1 MKKRVSFL
9 VLALLIAISGCGK
22 SESSLNGQDSSEEIN
37 ANGTGEDGEQTKT
50 GAGDA
55 ADKEADTADAKQNAD
70 IHGEEQAD
78 QTNGTVDAENALA
91 EYALHLNGSNL
102 DGVSFTYTK
111 TEDGTWQRSSLD
123 DSPFQTA
130 GNLDFVI
137 RDFDGDGNEELLT
150 YDMEKRD
157 GDWAVTVS
165 MYEQKDGQVQKAD
178 TKTLLEKAFSFCDS
192 GDVRFFL
199 KDDKY
204 ICMDSGLS
212 CFVIADGMQYAVKAY
227 SYNGEKLVEMAN
239 EELQGSDFYEVGH
252 SMTEYVDQLNTMGF
266 SKTAAAVYDRD
277 VLRVCAADSGIT
289 FLSKILLHH
298 SYLEEDKTWAY
309 DPYAYM
315 EFVEGEEAEDAY
327 VLPESNEKELSA
339 DELRDLGEDRLR
351 IARNEI
357 YARYGRSFQDEALE
371 QYFQKKAWYCQSET
385 IDDTVLS
392 ETELANRDL
401 ILQAEQNA
409 ALEDRMLPE
418 QYQPAYEKQDTE
430 TEKNMEDLLNTTAY
444 NGFLSRTYQNVKD
457 AELGEIFYNGAGIS
471 GSAGA
476 LQEELK
482 AEYLKVSGQ
491 AEIYTDFMA
500 LSEQEME
507 VLLQNETGLS
517 MADFNHR
524 IGWYYLPAYG
534 AFAKEVSDTNFKQIE
549 VQDVYYNK
557 AADVYSVLYRTPGIM
572 DESGEEGLYRV
583 TLKQTGDHGKYGNL
597 TDRSNPAKCCLL
609 SQNFTNRPV
618 ASL

>member
-78 QTNGTVDAENALA
+78 QTNGIVDAENALA

-298 SYLEEDKTWAY
+298 SYLGEDKTWAY

-357 YARYGRSFQDEALE
+357 YARYGRSFQDEALA

-583 TLKQTGDHGKYGNL
+583 TLKQTGDHWQIMAN
-597 TDRSNPAKCCLL
+597 TEI
-609 SQNFTNRPV
+609 
-618 ASL
+618 

>member
-1 MKKRVSFL
+1 MYGKDKGKVMKKRVCFL
-9 VLALLIAISGCGK
+9 MFALLIAISGCGK
-22 SESSLNGQDSSEEIN
+22 NESSLNGQDSSEEIN
-37 ANGTGEDGEQTKT
+37 ANGIGEDGEQADT
-50 GAGDA
+50 GADDA
-55 ADKEADTADAKQNAD
+55 ADKEADTADAKQKAD
-70 IHGEEQAD
+70 IPGEEQVD
-78 QTNGTVDAENALA
+78 QTKGTVDAENALA

-102 DGVSFTYTK
+102 DGVSFIYTK
-111 TEDGTWQRSSLD
+111 TADGMWQRSSLD
-123 DSPFQTA
+123 DSPFQTE
-130 GNLDFVI
+130 GNLDFAI

-157 GDWAVTVS
+157 GDWAVTAS
-165 MYEQKDGQVQKAD
+165 IYEQKDGQVQKAD

-252 SMTEYVDQLNTMGF
+252 SMTDYVDQLNTMGF

-277 VLRVCAADSGIT
+277 VFRICAADSGIT
-289 FLSKILLHH
+289 FLSKVLLHH

-357 YARYGRSFQDEALE
+357 YARYGRSFQDEALA
-371 QYFQKKAWYCQSET
+371 QYFQKKAWYCQSEP
-385 IDDTVLS
+385 IEDEVLS

-507 VLLQNETGLS
+507 VLLQNETGLA

-524 IGWYYLPAYG
+524 IGWYYLPTYG

-572 DESGEEGLYRV
+572 DENGEEGLYRV
-583 TLKQTGDHGKYGNL
+583 TLKRAGDHWQIMAN
-597 TDRSNPAKCCLL
+597 TEI
-609 SQNFTNRPV
+609 
-618 ASL
+618 

>member
-9 VLALLIAISGCGK
+9 VLALLIAIGGCGK

-37 ANGTGEDGEQTKT
+37 ANGTGEDEEQAKT

-55 ADKEADTADAKQNAD
+55 ADKEADMADAKQNAD
-70 IHGEEQAD
+70 TPGEEQVD
-78 QTNGTVDAENALA
+78 QTKGTADAENALA

-102 DGVSFTYTK
+102 DGVAFTYTK
-111 TEDGTWQRSSLD
+111 TEDGMWQRSSLD
-123 DSPFQTA
+123 DSPFQVA
-130 GNLDFVI
+130 GNLDFVL
-137 RDFDGDGNEELLT
+137 RDFDGDGSEELLT

-157 GDWAVTVS
+157 GDWAVTAS

-277 VLRVCAADSGIT
+277 VLRVCAADNGIT

-357 YARYGRSFQDEALE
+357 YARYGRSFQDEALA

-507 VLLQNETGLS
+507 VLLQNETGLA

-524 IGWYYLPAYG
+524 IGWYYLPTYG

-572 DESGEEGLYRV
+572 DEDGEEGLYRV
-583 TLKQTGDHGKYGNL
+583 TLKQTGDHWQIMAN
-597 TDRSNPAKCCLL
+597 TEI
-609 SQNFTNRPV
+609 
-618 ASL
+618 

>member
-50 GAGDA
+50 GAGDV

-70 IHGEEQAD
+70 IPGEEQAD

-111 TEDGTWQRSSLD
+111 TEDGMWQRSSLD

-130 GNLDFVI
+130 GNLDFVL
-137 RDFDGDGNEELLT
+137 RDFDGDGSEELLT

-157 GDWAVTVS
+157 GDWAVTAS
-165 MYEQKDGQVQKAD
+165 IYEQKDGQVQKAD

-252 SMTEYVDQLNTMGF
+252 SMAEYVDQLNTMGF

-277 VLRVCAADSGIT
+277 MLRVCVADSGIT

-327 VLPESNEKELSA
+327 VLPESNEKGLSA

-357 YARYGRSFQDEALE
+357 YARYGRSFQDEALA

-572 DESGEEGLYRV
+572 DENGEEGLYRV
-583 TLKQTGDHGKYGNL
+583 TLKQTGDHWQIMAN
-597 TDRSNPAKCCLL
+597 TEI
-609 SQNFTNRPV
+609 
-618 ASL
+618 

>member
-9 VLALLIAISGCGK
+9 ALVLLIAISGCGK

-55 ADKEADTADAKQNAD
+55 ADKEEDTAEAKQNAD
-70 IHGEEQAD
+70 IPGEEQAD
-78 QTNGTVDAENALA
+78 QTKGTVDAENALA

-102 DGVSFTYTK
+102 DGVSFTYSK
-111 TEDGTWQRSSLD
+111 TEDGMWQRSSLD
-123 DSPFQTA
+123 DSLFQTA
-130 GNLDFVI
+130 GNLDFVL
-137 RDFDGDGNEELLT
+137 RDFDGDGSEELLT

-157 GDWAVTVS
+157 GGWAVTAS

-178 TKTLLEKAFSFCDS
+178 TKILLEKAFSFCDS

-252 SMTEYVDQLNTMGF
+252 SMTDYVDQLNTMGF

-277 VLRVCAADSGIT
+277 VFRICAADSGIT

-357 YARYGRSFQDEALE
+357 YARYGRSFQDEALA

-385 IDDTVLS
+385 IDDTLLS

-507 VLLQNETGLS
+507 VLLQNETGLA

-524 IGWYYLPAYG
+524 IGWYYLPTYG

-572 DESGEEGLYRV
+572 DEDGEEGLYRV
-583 TLKQTGDHGKYGNL
+583 TLKQAGDHWQIMAN
-597 TDRSNPAKCCLL
+597 TEI
-609 SQNFTNRPV
+609 
-618 ASL
+618 

>member
-55 ADKEADTADAKQNAD
+55 ADKEADTAEAKQNAD
-70 IHGEEQAD
+70 TPGEEQAD
-78 QTNGTVDAENALA
+78 QTKGTVDAENALA

-111 TEDGTWQRSSLD
+111 TEDGMWQRSSLD

-130 GNLDFVI
+130 GNLDFVL
-137 RDFDGDGNEELLT
+137 RDFDGDGSEELLT

-157 GDWAVTVS
+157 GDWAVTAS

-309 DPYAYM
+309 DPCAYM

-357 YARYGRSFQDEALE
+357 YARYGRSFQDEALA
-371 QYFQKKAWYCQSET
+371 QYFQKKAWYCQSEP
-385 IDDTVLS
+385 IEDEVLS

-418 QYQPAYEKQDTE
+418 QYQPAYEKKDTE

-507 VLLQNETGLS
+507 VLLQNETGLA

-524 IGWYYLPAYG
+524 IGWYYLPTYG

-557 AADVYSVLYRTPGIM
+557 AADVFSVLYRTPGIM
-572 DESGEEGLYRV
+572 DENGEEGLYRV
-583 TLKQTGDHGKYGNL
+583 TLKQTGDHWQIMAN
-597 TDRSNPAKCCLL
+597 TEI
-609 SQNFTNRPV
+609 
-618 ASL
+618 

>member
-37 ANGTGEDGEQTKT
+37 ANGTGEDEEQAKT

-70 IHGEEQAD
+70 IPGEEQAD

-111 TEDGTWQRSSLD
+111 TEDGMWQRSSLD

-130 GNLDFVI
+130 GNLDFVL
-137 RDFDGDGNEELLT
+137 RDFDGDGSEELLT

-157 GDWAVTVS
+157 GDWAVTAS
-165 MYEQKDGQVQKAD
+165 IYEQKDGQVQKAD

-252 SMTEYVDQLNTMGF
+252 SMAEYVDQLNTMGF

-327 VLPESNEKELSA
+327 VLPESNEKGLSA

-357 YARYGRSFQDEALE
+357 YARYGRSFQDEALA

-572 DESGEEGLYRV
+572 DENGEEGLYRV
-583 TLKQTGDHGKYGNL
+583 TLKQTGDHWQIMAN
-597 TDRSNPAKCCLL
+597 TEI
-609 SQNFTNRPV
+609 
-618 ASL
+618 

>member
-9 VLALLIAISGCGK
+9 ALVLLIAISGCGK

-37 ANGTGEDGEQTKT
+37 ANGTGEDEEQAKT

-70 IHGEEQAD
+70 TPGEEQVD
-78 QTNGTVDAENALA
+78 QTKGTVDAENALA

-111 TEDGTWQRSSLD
+111 TEDGMWQRSSLD

-130 GNLDFVI
+130 GNLDFVL

-157 GDWAVTVS
+157 GDWAVTAS
-165 MYEQKDGQVQKAD
+165 IYEQKDGQVQKAD

-357 YARYGRSFQDEALE
+357 YARYGRSFQDEALA

-401 ILQAEQNA
+401 IQQAEQNA

-482 AEYLKVSGQ
+482 AEYLMVSGQ

-507 VLLQNETGLS
+507 VLLQNETGLV

-524 IGWYYLPAYG
+524 IGWYYLPTYG

-572 DESGEEGLYRV
+572 DENGEEGLYRV
-583 TLKQTGDHGKYGNL
+583 TLKRAGDHWQIMAN
-597 TDRSNPAKCCLL
+597 TEI
-609 SQNFTNRPV
+609 
-618 ASL
+618 

>member
-1 MKKRVSFL
+1 MKKRVCFL
-9 VLALLIAISGCGK
+9 MFALLIAISGCGK

-55 ADKEADTADAKQNAD
+55 ADKEADTAEAKQNAD
-70 IHGEEQAD
+70 TPGEEQAD
-78 QTNGTVDAENALA
+78 QTKGTVDAENALA
-91 EYALHLNGSNL
+91 EYALHLNSSNL

-111 TEDGTWQRSSLD
+111 TEDGMWQRSSLD

-130 GNLDFVI
+130 GNLDFVL
-137 RDFDGDGNEELLT
+137 RDFDGDGSEELLT

-157 GDWAVTVS
+157 GDWAVTAS

-252 SMTEYVDQLNTMGF
+252 SMTDYVDQLNTMGF

-277 VLRVCAADSGIT
+277 VFRICAADSGIT

-327 VLPESNEKELSA
+327 ALPESNEKELSA

-357 YARYGRSFQDEALE
+357 YARYGRSFQDEALA
-371 QYFQKKAWYCQSET
+371 QYFQKKAWYCQSEP
-385 IDDTVLS
+385 IEDEVLS

-507 VLLQNETGLS
+507 VLLQNETGLA

-557 AADVYSVLYRTPGIM
+557 AADVFSVLYRTPGIM
-572 DESGEEGLYRV
+572 DEDGEEGLYRV
-583 TLKQTGDHGKYGNL
+583 TLKQTGDHWQIMAN
-597 TDRSNPAKCCLL
+597 TEI
-609 SQNFTNRPV
+609 
-618 ASL
+618 

>member
-70 IHGEEQAD
+70 IPGEEQAD

-111 TEDGTWQRSSLD
+111 TEDGMWQRSSLD
-123 DSPFQTA
+123 DSPFQVA
-130 GNLDFVI
+130 GNLDLVL
-137 RDFDGDGNEELLT
+137 RDFDGDGSEELLT

-157 GDWAVTVS
+157 GDWAVTAS

-178 TKTLLEKAFSFCDS
+178 TKILLEKAFSFCDS
-192 GDVRFFL
+192 GDIRFFL

-252 SMTEYVDQLNTMGF
+252 SMAEYVDQLNTMGF
-266 SKTAAAVYDRD
+266 SKTAAAVYNRD

-357 YARYGRSFQDEALE
+357 YARYGRSFQDEALA

-385 IDDTVLS
+385 IDDIVLS

-572 DESGEEGLYRV
+572 DENGEEGLYRV
-583 TLKQTGDHGKYGNL
+583 TLKRAGDHWQIMAN
-597 TDRSNPAKCCLL
+597 TEI
-609 SQNFTNRPV
+609 
-618 ASL
+618 

>member
-1 MKKRVSFL
+1 MEKIRGKAMKKRISFL
-9 VLALLIAISGCGK
+9 VFALLIAISGCGK

-37 ANGTGEDGEQTKT
+37 ANGTGEDEEQAKT

-70 IHGEEQAD
+70 TPGEEQVD
-78 QTNGTVDAENALA
+78 QTKGTADAENALA

-102 DGVSFTYTK
+102 DGVAFTYTK
-111 TEDGTWQRSSLD
+111 TEDGMWQRSSLD

-150 YDMEKRD
+150 YDMEKID
-157 GDWAVTVS
+157 GDWAVTAS
-165 MYEQKDGQVQKAD
+165 IYEQKDGQVQKAD

-252 SMTEYVDQLNTMGF
+252 SMTDYVDQLNTMGF

-277 VLRVCAADSGIT
+277 VFRICAADSGIT

-357 YARYGRSFQDEALE
+357 YARYGRSFQDEALA
-371 QYFQKKAWYCQSET
+371 QYFQKKAWYCQSEP
-385 IDDTVLS
+385 IEDEVLS

-507 VLLQNETGLS
+507 VLLQNETGLA

-524 IGWYYLPAYG
+524 IGWYYLPTYG

-549 VQDVYYNK
+549 VQNVYYNK

-572 DESGEEGLYRV
+572 DEDGEEGLYRV
-583 TLKQTGDHGKYGNL
+583 TLKQTGDHWQIMAN
-597 TDRSNPAKCCLL
+597 TEI
-609 SQNFTNRPV
+609 
-618 ASL
+618 

>member
-1 MKKRVSFL
+1 MKKRVCFL
-9 VLALLIAISGCGK
+9 VLALLIAIGGCGK
-22 SESSLNGQDSSEEIN
+22 SESSLNGQDSSEEKN
-37 ANGTGEDGEQTKT
+37 ANGTGEAEEQAKT

-55 ADKEADTADAKQNAD
+55 ADKEADMADAKQNAD
-70 IHGEEQAD
+70 TPGEEQVD
-78 QTNGTVDAENALA
+78 QTKGTVDAENALA

-111 TEDGTWQRSSLD
+111 TEDGMWQRSSLD

-150 YDMEKRD
+150 YDMEKID
-157 GDWAVTVS
+157 GDWAVTAS
-165 MYEQKDGQVQKAD
+165 IYEQKDGQVQKAD

-277 VLRVCAADSGIT
+277 ELRVCAADSGIT

-357 YARYGRSFQDEALE
+357 YARYGRSFQDEALA

-401 ILQAEQNA
+401 IQQAEQNA

-507 VLLQNETGLS
+507 VLLQNETGLA

-524 IGWYYLPAYG
+524 IGWYYLPTYG

-557 AADVYSVLYRTPGIM
+557 AADAYSVLYRTPGIM
-572 DESGEEGLYRV
+572 DEDGEEGLYRV
-583 TLKQTGDHGKYGNL
+583 TLKKTGDHWQIMAN
-597 TDRSNPAKCCLL
+597 TEI
-609 SQNFTNRPV
+609 
-618 ASL
+618 

>member
-1 MKKRVSFL
+1 MYGKDKGKAMKKRVSFL

-55 ADKEADTADAKQNAD
+55 ADKEADTAEVKQNAD
-70 IHGEEQAD
+70 IPGEEQTD
-78 QTNGTVDAENALA
+78 QTKGTVDAENALA

-102 DGVSFTYTK
+102 DGVSFTYSK
-111 TEDGTWQRSSLD
+111 TEDGMWQRSSLD
-123 DSPFQTA
+123 DSLFQVA
-130 GNLDFVI
+130 GNLDFVL

-157 GDWAVTVS
+157 GEWAVTAS

-178 TKTLLEKAFSFCDS
+178 TKILLEKAFSFCDS

-252 SMTEYVDQLNTMGF
+252 SMTDYVDQLNTMGF

-277 VLRVCAADSGIT
+277 VFRICAADSGIT

-357 YARYGRSFQDEALE
+357 YARYGRSFQDEALT
-371 QYFQKKAWYCQSET
+371 QYFQKKAWYCQSEP
-385 IDDTVLS
+385 IEDEVLS

-507 VLLQNETGLS
+507 VLLQNETGLA

-524 IGWYYLPAYG
+524 IGWYYLPTYG

-572 DESGEEGLYRV
+572 DENGEEGLYRV
-583 TLKQTGDHGKYGNL
+583 TLKQTGDHWQIMAN
-597 TDRSNPAKCCLL
+597 TEI
-609 SQNFTNRPV
+609 
-618 ASL
+618 

>member
-227 SYNGEKLVEMAN
+227 SYNEEKLVEMAN

-583 TLKQTGDHGKYGNL
+583 TLKQTGDHWQIMAN
-597 TDRSNPAKCCLL
+597 TEI
-609 SQNFTNRPV
+609 
-618 ASL
+618 

>member
-78 QTNGTVDAENALA
+78 QTNGTVDAE
-91 EYALHLNGSNL
+91 YALHLNGSNL

-123 DSPFQTA
+123 DSLFQVA
-130 GNLDFVI
+130 GNLDFVL

-339 DELRDLGEDRLR
+339 DELRDLGEDRLQ

-357 YARYGRSFQDEALE
+357 YARYGRSFQDEALA

-572 DESGEEGLYRV
+572 DENGEEGLYRV
-583 TLKQTGDHGKYGNL
+583 TLKQTGDHWQIMAN
-597 TDRSNPAKCCLL
+597 TEI
-609 SQNFTNRPV
+609 
-618 ASL
+618 

>member
-37 ANGTGEDGEQTKT
+37 ANRTGEDGEQTKT

-70 IHGEEQAD
+70 TPGEEQVD

-111 TEDGTWQRSSLD
+111 TEDGMWQRSSLD

-130 GNLDFVI
+130 GNLDFVL
-137 RDFDGDGNEELLT
+137 RDFDGDGSEELLT

-157 GDWAVTVS
+157 GDWAVTAS
-165 MYEQKDGQVQKAD
+165 IYEQKDGQVQKAD

-572 DESGEEGLYRV
+572 DENGEEGLYRV
-583 TLKQTGDHGKYGNL
+583 TLKQTGDHWQIMAN
-597 TDRSNPAKCCLL
+597 TEI
-609 SQNFTNRPV
+609 
-618 ASL
+618 

>member
-37 ANGTGEDGEQTKT
+37 ANGTGEDEEQAKT

-70 IHGEEQAD
+70 TPGEEQAD
-78 QTNGTVDAENALA
+78 QTKGTVDAENALA

-102 DGVSFTYTK
+102 DGVSFEYTK
-111 TEDGTWQRSSLD
+111 TADGMWQRSSLD
-123 DSPFQTA
+123 DSLFQVA
-130 GNLDFVI
+130 GNLDFVL
-137 RDFDGDGNEELLT
+137 RDFDGDGSEELLT

-157 GDWAVTVS
+157 GDWAVTAS

-252 SMTEYVDQLNTMGF
+252 SMTEYVDQLNTMDF

-357 YARYGRSFQDEALE
+357 YARYGRSFQDEALA

-572 DESGEEGLYRV
+572 DENGEEGLYRV
-583 TLKQTGDHGKYGNL
+583 TLKQTGDHWQIMAN
-597 TDRSNPAKCCLL
+597 TEI
-609 SQNFTNRPV
+609 
-618 ASL
+618 

>member
-50 GAGDA
+50 GAGDV

-70 IHGEEQAD
+70 IPGEEQAD

-111 TEDGTWQRSSLD
+111 TEDGMWQRSSLD

-130 GNLDFVI
+130 GNLDFVL
-137 RDFDGDGNEELLT
+137 RDFDGDGSEELLT

-157 GDWAVTVS
+157 GDWAVTAS

-357 YARYGRSFQDEALE
+357 YARYGRSFQDEALA

-572 DESGEEGLYRV
+572 DENGEEGLYRV
-583 TLKQTGDHGKYGNL
+583 TLKQTGDHWQIMAN
-597 TDRSNPAKCCLL
+597 TEI
-609 SQNFTNRPV
+609 
-618 ASL
+618 

>member
-1 MKKRVSFL
+1 MEKIRGKAMKKRVSFL
-9 VLALLIAISGCGK
+9 ALVLLIAISGCGK

-37 ANGTGEDGEQTKT
+37 ANGTGEDGEQAKT

-70 IHGEEQAD
+70 IPGEEQAD
-78 QTNGTVDAENALA
+78 QTKGTVDAENALA

-111 TEDGTWQRSSLD
+111 TEDGMWQRNSLD
-123 DSPFQTA
+123 DSLFQVA
-130 GNLDFVI
+130 GNLDFVL

-157 GDWAVTVS
+157 GEWAVTAS

-178 TKTLLEKAFSFCDS
+178 TKILLEKAFSFCDS

-252 SMTEYVDQLNTMGF
+252 SMTDYVDQLNTMGF

-277 VLRVCAADSGIT
+277 VFRICAADSGIT

-357 YARYGRSFQDEALE
+357 YARYGRSFQDEALA
-371 QYFQKKAWYCQSET
+371 QYFQKKAWYCQSEP
-385 IDDTVLS
+385 IEDEVLS

-507 VLLQNETGLS
+507 VLLQNETGLA

-524 IGWYYLPAYG
+524 IGWHYLPTYG

-557 AADVYSVLYRTPGIM
+557 AADAYSVLYRTPGIM
-572 DESGEEGLYRV
+572 DENGEEGLYRV
-583 TLKQTGDHGKYGNL
+583 TLKQTGDHWQIMAN
-597 TDRSNPAKCCLL
+597 TEI
-609 SQNFTNRPV
+609 
-618 ASL
+618 

>member
-50 GAGDA
+50 GAGDV

-70 IHGEEQAD
+70 IPGEEQAD

-111 TEDGTWQRSSLD
+111 TEDGMWQRSSLD

-130 GNLDFVI
+130 GNLDFVL
-137 RDFDGDGNEELLT
+137 RDFDGDGSEELLT

-157 GDWAVTVS
+157 GDWAVTAS
-165 MYEQKDGQVQKAD
+165 IYEQKDGQVQKAD

-239 EELQGSDFYEVGH
+239 EELQGSDFYKVGH
-252 SMTEYVDQLNTMGF
+252 SMAEYVDQLNTMGF

-327 VLPESNEKELSA
+327 VLPESNEKGLSA

-357 YARYGRSFQDEALE
+357 YARYGRSFQDEALA

-572 DESGEEGLYRV
+572 DENGEEGLYRV
-583 TLKQTGDHGKYGNL
+583 TLKQTGDHWQIMAN
-597 TDRSNPAKCCLL
+597 TEI
-609 SQNFTNRPV
+609 
-618 ASL
+618 

>member
-9 VLALLIAISGCGK
+9 VLVLLIAISGCGK

-55 ADKEADTADAKQNAD
+55 ADKEADMADAKQNAD
-70 IHGEEQAD
+70 TPGEEQVD
-78 QTNGTVDAENALA
+78 QTKGTVDAENALA

-572 DESGEEGLYRV
+572 DENGEEGLYRV
-583 TLKQTGDHGKYGNL
+583 TLKQTGDHWQIMAN
-597 TDRSNPAKCCLL
+597 TEI
-609 SQNFTNRPV
+609 
-618 ASL
+618 

>member
-37 ANGTGEDGEQTKT
+37 ANGTGEDEEQAKT

-70 IHGEEQAD
+70 TPGEEQVD
-78 QTNGTVDAENALA
+78 QTKGTVDAENALA

-102 DGVSFTYTK
+102 DGVSFEYTK
-111 TEDGTWQRSSLD
+111 TADGMWQRSSLD
-123 DSPFQTA
+123 DSLFQVA
-130 GNLDFVI
+130 GNLDFVL
-137 RDFDGDGNEELLT
+137 RDFDGDGSEELLT

-157 GDWAVTVS
+157 GDWAVTAS
-165 MYEQKDGQVQKAD
+165 IYEQKDGQVQKAD

-252 SMTEYVDQLNTMGF
+252 SMTEYVDQFNTMGF

-327 VLPESNEKELSA
+327 VLPESNEKGLSA

-357 YARYGRSFQDEALE
+357 YARYGRSFQDEALA

-385 IDDTVLS
+385 IDDTILS

-572 DESGEEGLYRV
+572 DENGEEGLYRV
-583 TLKQTGDHGKYGNL
+583 TLKQTGDHWQIMAN
-597 TDRSNPAKCCLL
+597 TEI
-609 SQNFTNRPV
+609 
-618 ASL
+618 

>member
-9 VLALLIAISGCGK
+9 VLMLLIAISGCGK

-37 ANGTGEDGEQTKT
+37 ANGTGEDEEQAKT

-70 IHGEEQAD
+70 TPGEEQVD
-78 QTNGTVDAENALA
+78 QTKGTVDAENALA

-102 DGVSFTYTK
+102 DGVSFEYTK
-111 TEDGTWQRSSLD
+111 TADGMWQRSSLD
-123 DSPFQTA
+123 DSPFQVA
-130 GNLDFVI
+130 GNLDFVL

-157 GDWAVTVS
+157 GDWAVTAS
-165 MYEQKDGQVQKAD
+165 IYEQEDGQVQKAD

-239 EELQGSDFYEVGH
+239 EELQGSDFYELGH

-277 VLRVCAADSGIT
+277 VFRICAADSGIT

-357 YARYGRSFQDEALE
+357 YARYGRSFQDEALA

-583 TLKQTGDHGKYGNL
+583 TLKQTGDHWQIMAN
-597 TDRSNPAKCCLL
+597 TEI
-609 SQNFTNRPV
+609 
-618 ASL
+618 

>member
-9 VLALLIAISGCGK
+9 VLALLIAIGGCGK
-22 SESSLNGQDSSEEIN
+22 SESSLNGQDSSKEIN
-37 ANGTGEDGEQTKT
+37 ANGTGEDVEQAKT

-55 ADKEADTADAKQNAD
+55 ADKEADMADAKQNAD
-70 IHGEEQAD
+70 TPGEEQVD
-78 QTNGTVDAENALA
+78 QAKGTVDVENALA

-102 DGVSFTYTK
+102 DGVSFEYTK
-111 TEDGTWQRSSLD
+111 TADGMWQRSSLD

-130 GNLDFVI
+130 GNLDFVL
-137 RDFDGDGNEELLT
+137 RDFDGDGSEELLT
-150 YDMEKRD
+150 YDMEKID
-157 GDWAVTVS
+157 GDWAITAS
-165 MYEQKDGQVQKAD
+165 IYEQKDGQVQKAD

-252 SMTEYVDQLNTMGF
+252 SMTDYVDQLNTMGF

-277 VLRVCAADSGIT
+277 VFRICAADSGIT

-339 DELRDLGEDRLR
+339 DELRNLGEDRLR

-357 YARYGRSFQDEALE
+357 YARYGRSFQDEALA
-371 QYFQKKAWYCQSET
+371 QYFQKKAWYCQSEP
-385 IDDTVLS
+385 IEDEVLS

-507 VLLQNETGLS
+507 VLLQNETGLA

-524 IGWYYLPAYG
+524 IGWYYLPTYG

-557 AADVYSVLYRTPGIM
+557 VADIYSVLYRTPGIM
-572 DESGEEGLYRV
+572 DEDGEEGLYRV
-583 TLKQTGDHGKYGNL
+583 TLKQTGDHWQIMAN
-597 TDRSNPAKCCLL
+597 TEI
-609 SQNFTNRPV
+609 
-618 ASL
+618 

>member
-50 GAGDA
+50 GAGDV

-70 IHGEEQAD
+70 IPGEEQAD

-91 EYALHLNGSNL
+91 ENAMHLNGSNL

-111 TEDGTWQRSSLD
+111 TEDGMWQRSSLD

-130 GNLDFVI
+130 GNLDFVL
-137 RDFDGDGNEELLT
+137 RDFDGDGSEELLT

-157 GDWAVTVS
+157 GDWAVTAS
-165 MYEQKDGQVQKAD
+165 IYEQKDGQVQKAD

-327 VLPESNEKELSA
+327 VLPESNEKGLSA

-357 YARYGRSFQDEALE
+357 YARYGRSFQDEALA

-507 VLLQNETGLS
+507 VLLQNETGLA

-524 IGWYYLPAYG
+524 IGWYYLPTYG

-572 DESGEEGLYRV
+572 DEDGEEGLYRV
-583 TLKQTGDHGKYGNL
+583 TLKQTGDHWQIMAN
-597 TDRSNPAKCCLL
+597 TEI
-609 SQNFTNRPV
+609 
-618 ASL
+618 

>member
-9 VLALLIAISGCGK
+9 ALVLLIAISGCGK

-55 ADKEADTADAKQNAD
+55 ADKEADTAEAKQNAD
-70 IHGEEQAD
+70 IPGEEQAD
-78 QTNGTVDAENALA
+78 QTKGTVDAENTLA

-111 TEDGTWQRSSLD
+111 TEDGMWQRSSLD
-123 DSPFQTA
+123 DSPFQVA
-130 GNLDFVI
+130 GNLDFVL

-157 GDWAVTVS
+157 GDWAVTAS

-239 EELQGSDFYEVGH
+239 EALQGSDFYEVGH

-277 VLRVCAADSGIT
+277 ALRVCAADSGIT

-315 EFVEGEEAEDAY
+315 EFVEGEEVEDAY

-339 DELRDLGEDRLR
+339 DELRDLGEDWLR

-357 YARYGRSFQDEALE
+357 YARYGRSFQDEALA

-401 ILQAEQNA
+401 IQQAEQNA

-444 NGFLSRTYQNVKD
+444 NGFLSGTYQNVKD

-471 GSAGA
+471 DSAEA
-476 LQEELK
+476 LQEELEE
-482 AEYLKVSGQ
+482 EYLKVSGQ

-500 LSEQEME
+500 LSEQKME
-507 VLLQNETGLS
+507 ELLQQETGLT

-524 IGWYYLPAYG
+524 IGWYYLPTYG

-572 DESGEEGLYRV
+572 DEDGEEGLYRV
-583 TLKQTGDHGKYGNL
+583 TLKQAGDHWQIMAN
-597 TDRSNPAKCCLL
+597 TEI
-609 SQNFTNRPV
+609 
-618 ASL
+618 

>member
-37 ANGTGEDGEQTKT
+37 ANGTGEDEEQAKT

-70 IHGEEQAD
+70 TPGEEQVD
-78 QTNGTVDAENALA
+78 QTKGTVDAENALA

-102 DGVSFTYTK
+102 DGVSFEYTK
-111 TEDGTWQRSSLD
+111 TADGMWQRSSLD
-123 DSPFQTA
+123 DSLFQVA
-130 GNLDFVI
+130 GNLDFVL
-137 RDFDGDGNEELLT
+137 RDFDGDGSEELLT

-157 GDWAVTVS
+157 GDWAVTAS
-165 MYEQKDGQVQKAD
+165 IYEQKDGQVQKAD

-327 VLPESNEKELSA
+327 VLPESNEKGLSA

-357 YARYGRSFQDEALE
+357 YARYGRSFQDEALA

-385 IDDTVLS
+385 IDDTILS

-524 IGWYYLPAYG
+524 IGWYYLPTYG

-572 DESGEEGLYRV
+572 DEDGEEGLYRV
-583 TLKQTGDHGKYGNL
+583 TLKQTGDHWQIMAN
-597 TDRSNPAKCCLL
+597 TEI
-609 SQNFTNRPV
+609 
-618 ASL
+618 

>member
-70 IHGEEQAD
+70 IPGEEQAD
-78 QTNGTVDAENALA
+78 QTKGTVDAENALA

-111 TEDGTWQRSSLD
+111 TEDGMWQRSSLD

-130 GNLDFVI
+130 GNLDFVF

-572 DESGEEGLYRV
+572 DENGEEGLYRV
-583 TLKQTGDHGKYGNL
+583 TLKQTGDHWQIMAN
-597 TDRSNPAKCCLL
+597 TEI
-609 SQNFTNRPV
+609 
-618 ASL
+618 

>member
-37 ANGTGEDGEQTKT
+37 ANGTGEDEEQAKT

-70 IHGEEQAD
+70 TLGEEQVD
-78 QTNGTVDAENALA
+78 QTKGTVDAENALA

-102 DGVSFTYTK
+102 DGVSFEYTK
-111 TEDGTWQRSSLD
+111 TADGMWQRSSLD
-123 DSPFQTA
+123 DSLFQVA
-130 GNLDFVI
+130 GNLDFVL

-157 GDWAVTVS
+157 GDWAVTAS
-165 MYEQKDGQVQKAD
+165 IYEQKDGQVQKAD

-357 YARYGRSFQDEALE
+357 YARYGRSFQDEALA

-418 QYQPAYEKQDTE
+418 QYQPAYEKQDME
-430 TEKNMEDLLNTTAY
+430 TEKNMEDLLNTAAY

-507 VLLQNETGLS
+507 VLLQNETGLA

-572 DESGEEGLYRV
+572 DEDGEEGLYRV
-583 TLKQTGDHGKYGNL
+583 TLKQTGDHWQIMAN
-597 TDRSNPAKCCLL
+597 TEI
-609 SQNFTNRPV
+609 
-618 ASL
+618 

>member
-37 ANGTGEDGEQTKT
+37 ANRTGEDGEQTKT

-70 IHGEEQAD
+70 TPGEEQVD

-111 TEDGTWQRSSLD
+111 TEDGMWQRSSLD

-130 GNLDFVI
+130 GNLDFVL
-137 RDFDGDGNEELLT
+137 RDFDGDGSEELLT

-157 GDWAVTVS
+157 GDWAVTAS

-357 YARYGRSFQDEALE
+357 YARYGRSFQDEALA

-507 VLLQNETGLS
+507 VLLQNETGLA

-524 IGWYYLPAYG
+524 IGWYYLPTYG

-557 AADVYSVLYRTPGIM
+557 AADAYSVLYRTPGIM
-572 DESGEEGLYRV
+572 DENGEEGLYRV
-583 TLKQTGDHGKYGNL
+583 TLKRAGDHWQIMAN
-597 TDRSNPAKCCLL
+597 TEI
-609 SQNFTNRPV
+609 
-618 ASL
+618 

>member
-37 ANGTGEDGEQTKT
+37 ANRTGEDGEQTKT

-70 IHGEEQAD
+70 TPGEEQVD

-111 TEDGTWQRSSLD
+111 TEDGMWQRSSLD

-130 GNLDFVI
+130 GNLDFVL
-137 RDFDGDGNEELLT
+137 RDFDGDGSEELLT

-157 GDWAVTVS
+157 GDWAVTAS
-165 MYEQKDGQVQKAD
+165 IYEQKDGQVQKAD

-357 YARYGRSFQDEALE
+357 YARYGRSFQDEALA

-385 IDDTVLS
+385 IDDIVLS

-418 QYQPAYEKQDTE
+418 QYQSAYEKQDTE

-507 VLLQNETGLS
+507 VLLQNETGLA

-524 IGWYYLPAYG
+524 IGWYYLPTYG

-572 DESGEEGLYRV
+572 DEDGEEGLYRV
-583 TLKQTGDHGKYGNL
+583 TLKQTGDHWQIMAN
-597 TDRSNPAKCCLL
+597 TEI
-609 SQNFTNRPV
+609 
-618 ASL
+618 

>member
-50 GAGDA
+50 GAGDV

-70 IHGEEQAD
+70 IPGEEQAD

-111 TEDGTWQRSSLD
+111 TEDGMWQRSSLD

-130 GNLDFVI
+130 GNLDFVL
-137 RDFDGDGNEELLT
+137 RDFDGDGSEELLT

-157 GDWAVTVS
+157 GDWAVTAS

-327 VLPESNEKELSA
+327 VLSESNEKELSA

-357 YARYGRSFQDEALE
+357 YARYGRSFQDEALA

-524 IGWYYLPAYG
+524 IGWYYLPTYG

-572 DESGEEGLYRV
+572 DENGEEGLYRV
-583 TLKQTGDHGKYGNL
+583 TLKQTGDHWQIMAN
-597 TDRSNPAKCCLL
+597 TEI
-609 SQNFTNRPV
+609 
-618 ASL
+618 

>member
-22 SESSLNGQDSSEEIN
+22 NESSLNGQDSSEEIN
-37 ANGTGEDGEQTKT
+37 ANGTGEDEEQAKT

-70 IHGEEQAD
+70 TPGEEQVD
-78 QTNGTVDAENALA
+78 QTKGTVDAENALA

-102 DGVSFTYTK
+102 DGVSLEYTK
-111 TEDGTWQRSSLD
+111 TADGMWQRSSLD
-123 DSPFQTA
+123 DSLFQVA
-130 GNLDFVI
+130 GNLDFVL

-157 GDWAVTVS
+157 GDWAVTAS
-165 MYEQKDGQVQKAD
+165 IYEQKDGQVQKAD

-357 YARYGRSFQDEALE
+357 YARYGRSFQDEALA
-371 QYFQKKAWYCQSET
+371 QYFQKKAWYCQSEP
-385 IDDTVLS
+385 IEDAVLS

-482 AEYLKVSGQ
+482 AEYLMVSGQ

-507 VLLQNETGLS
+507 VLLQNETGLA

-524 IGWYYLPAYG
+524 IGWYYLPTYG

-557 AADVYSVLYRTPGIM
+557 AADAYSVLYRTPGIM
-572 DESGEEGLYRV
+572 DENGEEGLYRV
-583 TLKQTGDHGKYGNL
+583 TLKKTGDHWQIMAN
-597 TDRSNPAKCCLL
+597 TEI
-609 SQNFTNRPV
+609 
-618 ASL
+618 

>member
-70 IHGEEQAD
+70 IPGEEQAD

-111 TEDGTWQRSSLD
+111 TEDGMWQRSSLD

-327 VLPESNEKELSA
+327 VLPESNEKGLSA

-357 YARYGRSFQDEALE
+357 YARYGRSFQDEALA

-385 IDDTVLS
+385 IDDTILS

-471 GSAGA
+471 GSTGA

-572 DESGEEGLYRV
+572 DENGEEGLYRV
-583 TLKQTGDHGKYGNL
+583 TLKQTGDHWQIMAN
-597 TDRSNPAKCCLL
+597 TEI
-609 SQNFTNRPV
+609 
-618 ASL
+618 

>member
-70 IHGEEQAD
+70 IPGEEQAD

-111 TEDGTWQRSSLD
+111 TEDGMWQRSSLD

-130 GNLDFVI
+130 GNLDFVL
-137 RDFDGDGNEELLT
+137 RDFDGDGSEELLT

-157 GDWAVTVS
+157 GDWAVTAS

-178 TKTLLEKAFSFCDS
+178 TKTLLEKAFSFCDR

-212 CFVIADGMQYAVKAY
+212 CFFIADGMQYAVKAY

-357 YARYGRSFQDEALE
+357 YARYGRSFQDEALA

-507 VLLQNETGLS
+507 VLLQNETGLA

-524 IGWYYLPAYG
+524 IGWYYLPTYG

-572 DESGEEGLYRV
+572 DENGEEGLYRV
-583 TLKQTGDHGKYGNL
+583 TLKRAGDHWQIMAN
-597 TDRSNPAKCCLL
+597 TEI
-609 SQNFTNRPV
+609 
-618 ASL
+618 

>member
-70 IHGEEQAD
+70 IPGEEQAD
-78 QTNGTVDAENALA
+78 QTKGTVDAENALA

-111 TEDGTWQRSSLD
+111 TEDGMWQRSSLD

-130 GNLDFVI
+130 GNLDFVL
-137 RDFDGDGNEELLT
+137 RDFDGDGSEELLT

-157 GDWAVTVS
+157 GDWAVTAS

-212 CFVIADGMQYAVKAY
+212 CFFIADGMQYAVKAY
-227 SYNGEKLVEMAN
+227 SYDGEKLVEMAN

-357 YARYGRSFQDEALE
+357 YARYGRSFQDEALA

-507 VLLQNETGLS
+507 VLLQNETGLA

-524 IGWYYLPAYG
+524 IGWYYLPTYG

-572 DESGEEGLYRV
+572 DENGEEGLYRV
-583 TLKQTGDHGKYGNL
+583 TLKRAGDHWQIMAN
-597 TDRSNPAKCCLL
+597 TEI
-609 SQNFTNRPV
+609 
-618 ASL
+618 

>member
-123 DSPFQTA
+123 DSLFQVA
-130 GNLDFVI
+130 GNLDFVL
-137 RDFDGDGNEELLT
+137 RDFDGDGSEELLT

-157 GDWAVTVS
+157 GDWAVTAS
-165 MYEQKDGQVQKAD
+165 IYEQKDGQVQKAD

-252 SMTEYVDQLNTMGF
+252 SMAEYVDQLNTMGF

-277 VLRVCAADSGIT
+277 VLRVCAADRGIT

-357 YARYGRSFQDEALE
+357 YARYGRSFQDEALA

-524 IGWYYLPAYG
+524 IGWYYLPTYG

-572 DESGEEGLYRV
+572 DENGEEGLYRV
-583 TLKQTGDHGKYGNL
+583 TLKRAGDHWQIMAN
-597 TDRSNPAKCCLL
+597 TEI
-609 SQNFTNRPV
+609 
-618 ASL
+618 

>member
-37 ANGTGEDGEQTKT
+37 ANGTGEDGEQAKT

-55 ADKEADTADAKQNAD
+55 ADKETDTADAKQNAD
-70 IHGEEQAD
+70 ISGEEQAD
-78 QTNGTVDAENALA
+78 QTKGTVDAENALE

-111 TEDGTWQRSSLD
+111 TEDGMWQRSSLD

-130 GNLDFVI
+130 GNLDYVI

-157 GDWAVTVS
+157 GDWAVTAS
-165 MYEQKDGQVQKAD
+165 IYEQKDGQVQKAD

-357 YARYGRSFQDEALE
+357 YARYGRSFQDEALA

-418 QYQPAYEKQDTE
+418 QYQPAYEKQDME

-524 IGWYYLPAYG
+524 IGWYYLPTYG

-572 DESGEEGLYRV
+572 DENGEEGLYRV
-583 TLKQTGDHGKYGNL
+583 TLKRAGDHWQIMAN
-597 TDRSNPAKCCLL
+597 TEI
-609 SQNFTNRPV
+609 
-618 ASL
+618 

>member
-1 MKKRVSFL
+1 MYGKDKGKAMKKRVSFL

-70 IHGEEQAD
+70 IPGEEQAD

-111 TEDGTWQRSSLD
+111 TEDGMWQRSSLD

-239 EELQGSDFYEVGH
+239 EELQGFDFYEVGH

-430 TEKNMEDLLNTTAY
+430 TEKNMQDLLNTTAY

-517 MADFNHR
+517 MVDFNHR

-583 TLKQTGDHGKYGNL
+583 TLKQTGDHWQIMAN
-597 TDRSNPAKCCLL
+597 TEI
-609 SQNFTNRPV
+609 
-618 ASL
+618 

>member
-111 TEDGTWQRSSLD
+111 TEDGMWQRSSLD

-130 GNLDFVI
+130 GNLDFVF

-572 DESGEEGLYRV
+572 DENGEEGLYRV
-583 TLKQTGDHGKYGNL
+583 TLKQTGDHWQIMAN
-597 TDRSNPAKCCLL
+597 TEI
-609 SQNFTNRPV
+609 
-618 ASL
+618 